1 MLPTDGHLDETIA
14 GEQWRWTDR
23 ALFTRQMDM
32 YTHPHHTTP
41 TQNSSPHT
49 AEVLFFNPEDTVKLI

>member
-1 MLPTDGHLDETIA
+1 MLPTDGRLDETIA

-32 YTHPHHTTP
+32 YTHPQPYTP
-41 TQNSSPHT
+41 PSPH
-49 AEVLFFNPEDTVKLI
+49 LKLQPPHSKGFIF